1 MQQPLFNTPVAKCE
15 TLARHVVAS
24 IRRYI
29 AIFAPTAEVQA
40 ELEGIA
46 ARIGAGSAQLVSAQ
60 GVYRERVLD
69 LIEPRVEVKMVD
81 LKADDVVRAVKRMAE
96 DAKVADRIFPY
107 GVMPIVKPVGQSEV
121 DELQKLEER
130 ISGSIGWTDKDA
142 AQARI
147 ASVRAEYETALA
159 RRRAALSASGSARA
173 LRDSTRELAPAFTTK
188 RSIPEL
194 PRPASQLLRRQGFA
208 DPRGRGLLQSAR
220 PGPAGPQL
228 ARVKSSAALLGRR
241 AQPQPCEEP
250 LLPSHSKRLQ
260 QISHRPRNTNKFL
273 E

>member
-1 MQQPLFNTPVAKCE
+1 MQQPLPNTPVAKCE

-29 AIFAPTAEVQA
+29 AIFSPAAETRV

-46 ARIGAGSAQLVSAQ
+46 ARIGAGSAELVRAQ

-96 DAKVADRIFPY
+96 DAKVADRIFPF

-130 ISGSIGWTDKDA
+130 ISGSIGWADKDA
-142 AQARI
+142 ALARI
-147 ASVRAEYETALA
+147 TAVRAEYETALG
-159 RRRAALSASGSARA
+159 RRRAAISASGSARA
-173 LRDSTRELAPAFTTK
+173 LRDSTREEFINLYASAMGTVKALFPRERATQDAFFDAVRTASDDGDDEAEPA
-188 RSIPEL
+188 
-194 PRPASQLLRRQGFA
+194 AS
-208 DPRGRGLLQSAR
+208 
-220 PGPAGPQL
+220 
-228 ARVKSSAALLGRR
+228 
-241 AQPQPCEEP
+241 
-250 LLPSHSKRLQ
+250 
-260 QISHRPRNTNKFL
+260 
-273 E
+273 